1 MQLDEV
7 QQLSVDDGEL
17 LSDELLEEEDV
28 PILVDVVEPVDVGAQ
43 GSADLPAVGLA
54 ESFKAVGIGMQ
65 VLELTDVDE
74 VLGLDQSA
82 EELEVGC
89 CVGLGGVEV
98 ELFLFG
104 CVVQVAAKDQSSEFV
119 IL

>member
-17 LSDELLEEEDV
+17 LADELFEEEDV
-28 PILVDVVEPVDVGAQ
+28 SILVDVVEPVDIGTQ

-54 ESFKAVGIGMQ
+54 ESFEAVGVGMQ

-89 CVGLGGVEV
+89 CVGLGWVEV

-104 CVVQVAAKDQSSEFV
+104 GVV
-119 IL
+119 